1 MKKPDKI
8 INLNFNNT
16 EYNVEVTVNLDK
28 IEGFLYYT
36 FKFDEDHSITISQFD
51 GEKWEIASM
60 TKSNVAD
67 KLGKIIEAI
76 Y

>member
-36 FKFDEDHSITISQFD
+36 FKFGEDHSITISQFD

-60 TKSNVAD
+60 TKSNIAD